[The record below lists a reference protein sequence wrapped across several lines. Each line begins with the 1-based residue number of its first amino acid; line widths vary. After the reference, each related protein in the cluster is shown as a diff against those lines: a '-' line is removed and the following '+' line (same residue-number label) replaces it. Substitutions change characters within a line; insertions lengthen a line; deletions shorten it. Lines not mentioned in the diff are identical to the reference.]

1 MAITAIEYKLLRDFA
16 RRGDLPKR
24 PAVIEFGESNW
35 YGDVSIAQLDTDIG
49 QFVADP
55 DTRTRLRDRLAHEAK
70 RLAAGEDDA
79 GWRVAKIA
87 YAAFLGPESLI
98 AVDMG
103 GRTEE
108 ALKLD
113 LNEKV
118 SLPRQYDIA
127 INFGTAEHIF
137 DQRRFFTTVHE
148 VTRPGGLMIHS
159 APFRGWLDHGFYN
172 LQPTLYAD
180 LALANGYTP
189 IVMAIAEIHPP
200 KLVPLKTREH
210 ILELGLAKALPENG
224 LYYAVMRKGAQESP
238 FRVPMQGYYSGTL
251 SDRAAKL
258 WEEMR

>member
-16 RRGDLPKR
+16 RRDDLPKH

-35 YGDVSIAQLDTDIG
+35 YGDVSIAQLEADIDQLVG
-49 QFVADP
+49 DP
-55 DTRTRLRDRLAHEAK
+55 SARAELRTRLALEAK

-79 GWRVAKIA
+79 GWRIAKIA
-87 YAAFLGPESLI
+87 YATFLGHESLI

-113 LNEKV
+113 LNEPVK
-118 SLPRQYDIA
+118 LPRQYDIA

-137 DQRRFFTTVHE
+137 DVRRFFATVHE
-148 VTRPGGLMIHS
+148 ATRPGGLMIHS

-172 LQPTLYAD
+172 IQPTFYAD
-180 LALANGYTP
+180 LALANGYAP
-189 IVMAIAEIHPP
+189 VAMAIAEIHPP
-200 KLVPLKTREH
+200 KLVALKNREH

-224 LYYAVMRKGAQESP
+224 LYYAVLRKGPEESP
-238 FRVPMQGYYSGTL
+238 FRVPMQGYYSGSL